1 MNSSQQGAR
10 VNGKQI
16 NILVAEDNAEAQHLL
31 SSAIKRFFVDKPVA
45 VFATDTLEEAVQ
57 LNHIRGPM
65 AVSLIDLELTDSKPE
80 NTLRHL
86 YQLGKCVIV
95 MSGVA
100 SGATYRDCK
109 RHGARDYIEKPIV
122 IELLIDK
129 IARILDNAEPDKG
142 YLEIQRKAQGQLA
155 QKATNNGG
163 TTQVVVAPIPAGK
176 WTRALVPGLA
186 ILIPLLTATLGFVG
200 GGWRTAQ
207 AQGAEKQANVDK
219 LVHIETD
226 VKEIKDGNKD
236 RDKNL
241 QTMRIDITKLL
252 VKSGLQPEPSN

>member
-1 MNSSQQGAR
+1 

-31 SSAIKRFFVDKPVA
+31 SSAIKRFFIDKPVA
-45 VFATDTLEEAVQ
+45 VFATDTLEEAIQ
-57 LNHIRGPM
+57 LEHIRGPM

-80 NTLRHL
+80 NTLKHI

-129 IARILDNAEPDKG
+129 IARILDNLDPEKG
-142 YLEIQRKAQGQLA
+142 YLEIQRKAQAGLA
-155 QKATNNGG
+155 QKATNAPT
-163 TTQVVVAPIPAGK
+163 TTQVVVAPSTTGK
-176 WTRALVPGLA
+176 WARVLAPGLA

-219 LVHIETD
+219 LVHIEAD
-226 VKEIKDGNKD
+226 VKEIKDGNGR
-236 RDKNL
+236 RDDTLLKL
-241 QTMRIDITKLL
+241 RIDVTKLL
-252 VKSGLQPEPSN
+252 TKNGLQPEPAN